1 MAPEA
6 DGLAAVGADGKPAW
20 LQRLMGSE
28 PGGASLR
35 RQHSEASTDD
45 EGGVSPISDLKSTPC
60 NEVEQALW
68 RRPAEAADKKEQ

>member
-45 EGGVSPISDLKSTPC
+45 EGGVSRLYYPNLKPC
-60 NEVEQALW
+60 NQY
-68 RRPAEAADKKEQ
+68 